1 VDLPI
6 PPGLRRL
13 LEAVAA
19 AGGRPYVVGGAVRDA
34 LLHLPVNDFDVEV
47 FGLAADRLRDVLA
60 SQGPVNAVGEAFTVY
75 KVAGLE
81 GTAEPVDVSL
91 PRRDS
96 KVGPG
101 HRGIAVEGD
110 PGLSVEEASR
120 RRDFTINA
128 LLLDPFKGEIVDP
141 HGGQADLAARR
152 LRAVDAAT
160 FGEDPLRGLRAV
172 QLAARF
178 ELTVD
183 PATARLCAS
192 MPLAELPPE
201 RIFGE
206 IEKLLL
212 RARRPSIGLALLREW
227 RMLDVVAPELLPLP
241 DTPQEP
247 EWHPEGDVWTHTLLA
262 IDEAAPQIGD
272 LDRPRALAVMLGTL
286 CHDVGKPATTRFEDG
301 RLRSKGH
308 EEGGVEP
315 TRRMLDR
322 WNVHTLLG
330 YDVRGQV
337 LALVGNHLKPYQL
350 FKEREQVTDG
360 AIRRLA
366 AKCEPVLLTR
376 VARADCL
383 GRWPGQFS
391 TEPMDWFLRRAQE
404 LDVLERAPEP
414 ILKGRDLLALGLA
427 PGPEIGRVLK
437 AVYERQLDGA
447 VTTPEE
453 AQAEARRIL
462 ARP

>member
-1 VDLPI
+1 
-6 PPGLRRL
+6 
-13 LEAVAA
+13 
-19 AGGRPYVVGGAVRDA
+19 
-34 LLHLPVNDFDVEV
+34 
-47 FGLAADRLRDVLA
+47 
-60 SQGPVNAVGEAFTVY
+60 
-75 KVAGLE
+75 
-81 GTAEPVDVSL
+81 
-91 PRRDS
+91 
-96 KVGPG
+96 
-101 HRGIAVEGD
+101 
-110 PGLSVEEASR
+110 
-120 RRDFTINA
+120 
-128 LLLDPFKGEIVDP
+128 
-141 HGGQADLAARR
+141 
-152 LRAVDAAT
+152 
-160 FGEDPLRGLRAV
+160 LRAV

-183 PATARLCAS
+183 PDTARLCAS
-192 MPLAELPPE
+192 MPLAELPSE
-201 RIFGE
+201 RVFGE

-212 RARRPSIGLALLREW
+212 KARRPSIGLMLLREW
-227 RMLDVVAPELLPLP
+227 GMLGVVAPELLPLP

-262 IDEAAPQIGD
+262 VDQAALQIAD
-272 LDRPRALAVMLGTL
+272 LDRPRALAVMLATL
-286 CHDVGKPATTRFEDG
+286 CHDVGKPATTRFEEG

-308 EEGGVEP
+308 EEGGLEP
-315 TRRMLDR
+315 TRRMLDL

-366 AKCEPVLLTR
+366 AKCEPVLLNR

-383 GRWPGQFS
+383 GRTPGQFS

-404 LDVLERAPEP
+404 LDVMERPPEP
-414 ILKGRDLLALGLA
+414 ILKGRDLLALGLS

-447 VTTPEE
+447 VTTLDE
-453 AQAEARRIL
+453 ARAEARRVL
-462 ARP
+462 DTH